1 MGFDLSCTG
10 GNDGDIYEV
19 KIAVYSAGTTLE
31 GKALLTEGERQ
42 TLYLDVSGLD
52 GSGGID
58 AVRIAARR
66 VSGDGEF
73 ALRAYA
79 VGLYSAGHSDRELAE
94 LIEAARG
101 AGKYTDTS
109 SDSEDYGRLL
119 TAVLLTAASLA
130 CGGYAAVLLAR
141 HEKRRADDR

>member
-1 MGFDLSCTG
+1 MDTKELCKEAIRISGIDPRKCMKCGKCSATCPAFEDMDIHPHEFVSMLC
-10 GNDGDIYEV
+10 DGRIDR
-19 KIAVYSAGTTLE
+19 
-31 GKALLTEGERQ
+31 LLTSKSLWRCVSCFACVERCPRG
-42 TLYLDVSGLD
+42 VEP
-52 GSGGID
+52 
-58 AVRIAARR
+58 AK
-66 VSGDGEF
+66 
-73 ALRAYA
+73 
-79 VGLYSAGHSDRELAE
+79 